1 MSEDLNS
8 YMLKTAEGDKDS
20 FRYIANALGYKM
32 HSTAIKILGSSH
44 LEDADDIVQ
53 ISLIKAWQS
62 APRWENKGSVEG
74 YVYKIVFSTCM
85 DFIRKYK
92 PSDEFKDNFSNLEI
106 TNTHNYRNYEL
117 RKMIFKNIEKLPKDQ
132 QEAILLHYFSGY
144 KQKEVAD
151 LIKKSNKATESL
163 IIRARKKLKNILP
176 KDILEELLHVSIKR
190 GTSQSND

>member
-20 FRYIANALGYKM
+20 FRYIANAWGYKM
-32 HSTAIKILGSSH
+32 HATAIKILGSSH
-44 LEDADDIVQ
+44 FEDADDIVQ
-53 ISLIKAWQS
+53 ISLIKVWQS

-92 PSDEFKDNFSNLEI
+92 RVDEFKDNYSNLEI
-106 TNTHNYRNYEL
+106 TNNNYRNNEL

-176 KDILEELLHVSIKR
+176 KDILEELLHV
-190 GTSQSND
+190 

>member
-1 MSEDLNS
+1 MSEDLSS
-8 YMLKTAEGDKDS
+8 YMLKTAEGDKNS
-20 FRYIANALGYKM
+20 FRFIANALGYKM
-32 HSTAIKILGSSH
+32 HATAIKILGSSH
-44 LEDADDIVQ
+44 LEDADDMVQ
-53 ISLIKAWQS
+53 ISLIKVWRS

-92 PSDEFKDNFSNLEI
+92 PADEFKDNFSNLEI

-117 RKMIFKNIEKLPKDQ
+117 RKMIFKNIQKLPKDQ

-176 KDILEELLHVSIKR
+176 KDILEELLHV
-190 GTSQSND
+190 

>member
-32 HSTAIKILGSSH
+32 HATAMKILGSSH
-44 LEDADDIVQ
+44 FEDADDIVQ
-53 ISLIKAWQS
+53 ISLIKVWQS

-92 PSDEFKDNFSNLEI
+92 RADEFKDNYSNLEI
-106 TNTHNYRNYEL
+106 TNNNSNYEL
-117 RKMIFKNIEKLPKDQ
+117 RKILLNNIQKLPTHQK
-132 QEAILLHYFSGY
+132 EAILLHYFCGY

-176 KDILEELLHVSIKR
+176 KDILEELLHV
-190 GTSQSND
+190 